1 MMMFQTHLLLSI
13 GLTLKIILAEAT
25 ESTTAYNEQETTMK
39 PRSGVVSN
47 IVGGLLKPLDVVL
60 PQSTK
65 AVIAAPIQDVADV
78 LDSRLKAIYPGEA
91 NKWGR
96 GDLINIF
103 IHCSQFNWYYP
114 HNT

>member
-13 GLTLKIILAEAT
+13 VLTLKMVLAEAT
-25 ESTTAYNEQETTMK
+25 DSTTTNNEQETTIK

-78 LDSRLKAIYPGEA
+78 LDSRLKAIYPGEVC
-91 NKWGR
+91 KWCK

-103 IHCSQFNWYYP
+103 IHSSHFN
-114 HNT
+114 

>member
-13 GLTLKIILAEAT
+13 GLTLKVIVAEDT
-25 ESTTAYNEQETTMK
+25 ESTTANNEEETTMK

-60 PQSTK
+60 PQRTK
-65 AVIAAPIQDVADV
+65 AVIAAPIQDVAEV
-78 LDSRLKAIYPGEA
+78 LDSRLKAIYPGEVC
-91 NKWGR
+91 KWCR

-103 IHCSQFNWYYP
+103 IHCSQFN
-114 HNT
+114 